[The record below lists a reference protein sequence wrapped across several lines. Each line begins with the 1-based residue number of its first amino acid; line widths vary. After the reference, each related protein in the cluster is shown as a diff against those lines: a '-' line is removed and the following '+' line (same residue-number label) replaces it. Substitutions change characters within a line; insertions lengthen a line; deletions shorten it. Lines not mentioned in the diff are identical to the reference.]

1 MSCVKIYIFFIFS
14 FLFCFICNSCSSS
27 HGTEELVTDEI
38 TLKEL
43 SNKKENEFSWTRE
56 LESVRLIVDV
66 SKNPIVDK
74 SIKLTPKNYV
84 VATTEKKAKIYPYL
98 EGFGN
103 LDTTEINSDLMNN
116 LKSFCNSVC
125 SWNLSLEQIA
135 SENSFF
141 MILFK
146 NDVESNW
153 KNYFKVEF
161 EVPTQGNL
169 FESFLIGTPFLEDSV
184 IDFPVRFFCSFGYVD
199 IRVSYLSENL
209 SKINQLKI
217 LRWGIK

>member
-1 MSCVKIYIFFIFS
+1 M
-14 FLFCFICNSCSSS
+14 
-27 HGTEELVTDEI
+27 TDEI

-169 FESFLIGTPFLEDSV
+169 FDSFLIGTPFLEDSV